1 MHGEYEQ
8 HCERLHRIRGW
19 NGMGC
24 VSVVWPGIATMEQN
38 LSLEFTQE
46 CKGMYN
52 EEHQYEGKKKK
63 LLLRKIKH
71 FV

>member
-8 HCERLHRIRGW
+8 HCERLHMIRGW
-19 NGMGC
+19 DGKGC
-24 VSVVWPGIATMEQN
+24 VSVVWAGIATISYEN
-38 LSLEFTQE
+38 V
-46 CKGMYN
+46 KGNN
-52 EEHQYEGKKKK
+52 EEHQCEGKRKS